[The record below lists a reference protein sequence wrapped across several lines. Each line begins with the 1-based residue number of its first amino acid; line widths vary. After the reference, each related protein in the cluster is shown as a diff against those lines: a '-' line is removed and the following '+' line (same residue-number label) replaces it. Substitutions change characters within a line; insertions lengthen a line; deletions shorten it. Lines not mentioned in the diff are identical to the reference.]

1 MKLMRHGIAAVGVL
15 VLGPAAIVACSS
27 SSKPAST
34 TTTTTHAAN
43 TIRIGLEGP
52 LTGSQKATGIGMLD
66 GARMAAAR
74 LNARG
79 GILGKQIE
87 IVPIDDQADPAVAD
101 KAAEASIASGL
112 DGVVGPYNSGA
123 GLKTL
128 PRYIKA
134 GLVPIRLTSAD
145 ETAGMGFTLQPMTS
159 QIAPVA
165 TNAVSKWL
173 GAKSAAIIFD
183 STQAYTKA
191 AAAKMKELLTRS
203 HVRITDT
210 ETIKPGAKTYAS
222 TVAKA
227 AATKPELIYVDT
239 YYSEGGLIAKAMY
252 EAKTPAKCLADYG
265 AYDNGF
271 VAAAGLPAAQNCPVV
286 GVPAPGD
293 FPGSA
298 PLVKTF
304 ASQYRNAPNVW
315 TPYAYD
321 SVNILADAATAAHGF
336 KAEPLTAA
344 LNAIKNSKGWTGTVG
359 GFDAPTGNRAPASI
373 TVDRPDAKGA
383 FHVDARWAA
392 ATHFAY

>member
-1 MKLMRHGIAAVGVL
+1 MRRGVAACL
-15 VLGPAAIVACSS
+15 LAIGSVTMVACSS

-34 TTTTTHAAN
+34 TTTTNAA
-43 TIRIGLEGP
+43 TKIRIGLEGP
-52 LTGSQKATGIGMLD
+52 LTGSQKATGIGMLE

-74 LNARG
+74 LNENG
-79 GILGKQIE
+79 GILGRQVE
-87 IVPIDDQADPAVAD
+87 IVPIDDQGDPVVAD
-101 KAAEASIASGL
+101 AAAKAAIASGL

-128 PRYIKA
+128 PRYLDA
-134 GLVPIRLTSAD
+134 GLVPIRLTSSD

-165 TNAVSKWL
+165 TDAVSKWL

-191 AAAKMKELLTRS
+191 AAVKMKESLTTAG
-203 HVRITDT
+203 VRITAS
-210 ETIKPGAKTYAS
+210 EAIQPGAKTYAS
-222 TVAKA
+222 TVARVA
-227 AATKPELIYVDT
+227 TTKPDLIYVDT
-239 YYSEGGLIAKAMY
+239 YYPEGGLIAKAMY

-271 VAAAGLPAAQNCPVV
+271 IAAAGLPAARNCPAV

-298 PLVKTF
+298 PLLQKF
-304 ASQYRNAPNVW
+304 GSLYPGAPNGW
-315 TPYAYD
+315 APYAYD
-321 SVNILADAATAAHGF
+321 SVNILADAAVVAHGF
-336 KAEPLTAA
+336 AAEPLTAA
-344 LNAIKNSKGWTGTVG
+344 LKKITDWKGWTGTVG
-359 GFDAPTGNRAPASI
+359 GFEVTTGNRIPASI
-373 TVDRPDAKGA
+373 TVDRPDAKGTY
-383 FHVDARWAA
+383 HVDTSWAA

>member
-1 MKLMRHGIAAVGVL
+1 MRLMRRGVAAACL
-15 VLGPAAIVACSS
+15 LAIGPVAMIACSS

-34 TTTTTHAAN
+34 TTTTNAAT

-52 LTGSQKATGIGMLD
+52 LTGSQKETGIGMLD

-79 GILGKQIE
+79 GILGKQVE
-87 IVPIDDQADPAVAD
+87 IVPIDDQGDPGVAD
-101 KAAEASIASGL
+101 KAAEAAIASGL

-128 PRYIKA
+128 PRYLEA
-134 GLVPIRLTSAD
+134 GLVPIRLTSSD

-165 TNAVSKWL
+165 TDAVSKWL

-191 AAAKMKELLTRS
+191 AAVKMKELLTTAG
-203 HVRITDT
+203 VRITAS
-210 ETIKPGAKTYAS
+210 EAIRPGAKAYAS
-222 TVAKA
+222 TVAKVA
-227 AATKPELIYVDT
+227 TTKPDLIYVDT
-239 YYSEGGLIAKAMY
+239 YYPEGGLIAKAMY

-271 VAAAGLPAAQNCPVV
+271 IAAAGLLAAQNCPVV

-298 PLVKTF
+298 PLLKTF
-304 ASQYRNAPNVW
+304 ASMYPNAPNGW
-315 TPYAYD
+315 APYAYD
-321 SVNILADAATAAHGF
+321 SVNILADAATAARGF
-336 KAEPLTAA
+336 AAEPLTAA
-344 LNAIKNSKGWTGTVG
+344 LKSITNWKGWTGTVG
-359 GFDAPTGNRAPASI
+359 GFEATTGNRIPASI
-373 TVDRPDAKGA
+373 TVDRPDAKGTY
-383 FHVDARWAA
+383 HVDAAWAA
-392 ATHFAY
+392 ATNFAY